1 MAKRLNAEI
10 QDHPEQLDHQ
20 ELEEVPEQWE
30 PVEQ

>member
-20 ELEEVPEQWE
+20 ESEEAPEL
-30 PVEQ
+30 